1 MKKRKRMEEEKPADH
16 KSSSLYSYVIA
27 PTFHS
32 RHSAL
37 YFYFATFPSII
48 PDYRV
53 TTQLTCAASSDSSY
67 EASLVQHTKKTKL
80 SSARQRNSIYE

>member
-1 MKKRKRMEEEKPADH
+1 MKKRKLMEKEKPADH

-37 YFYFATFPSII
+37 YIYFATFPSII

-53 TTQLTCAASSDSSY
+53 TTQLTCAASSDTTNY
-67 EASLVQHTKKTKL
+67 YSLAT
-80 SSARQRNSIYE
+80 